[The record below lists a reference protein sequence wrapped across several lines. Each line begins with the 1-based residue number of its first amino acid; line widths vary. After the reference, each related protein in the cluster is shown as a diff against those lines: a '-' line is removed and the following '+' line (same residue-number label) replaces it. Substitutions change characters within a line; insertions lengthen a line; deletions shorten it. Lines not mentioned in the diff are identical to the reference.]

1 MIDLWI
7 INEIQKRERQQIQKD
22 DRPQLEI
29 EIEERLPN
37 KKIIEDE
44 YKSKII
50 TIDLDL
56 NEDD

>member
-1 MIDLWI
+1 VIDLWI
-7 INEIQKRERQQIQKD
+7 INEIQKRERQQIEKD

-44 YKSKII
+44 YKSKVI

>member
-7 INEIQKRERQQIQKD
+7 INEIQKRERQQIEKD

-44 YKSKII
+44 YKSKVI